1 MPGITPCLWFDGNA
15 EDAANFYRTVF
26 PDVTIDRV
34 VRAPSDNPSMAEGA
48 VLVVEFT
55 IAGQALVGLNG
66 GPQFPFTE
74 AISFQIDCDGQAEVD
89 RYYDALSAVPEAEQ
103 CGWVKDKF
111 GLSWQIVP
119 RTLMRLLADPDPD
132 RARRASLAM
141 MEMKRLDIAALER
154 AAEGQS

>member
-1 MPGITPCLWFDGNA
+1 MPAITPCLWFDGNA
-15 EDAANFYRTVF
+15 EDAAKFYQTVF
-26 PDVTIDRV
+26 ADMTIDNI

-55 IAGQALVGLNG
+55 IAGQKFVGLNG
-66 GPQFPFTE
+66 GPQFRFTE
-74 AISFQIDCDGQAEVD
+74 AVSFQIDCDGQAEVD

-103 CGWVKDKF
+103 CGWIKDRF

-119 RTLMRLLADPDPD
+119 RTLMRLLSDPDPD

-154 AAEGQS
+154 AAEGR

>member
-26 PDVTIDRV
+26 PDVAIDRV

-48 VLVVEFT
+48 VLVVEFA

-74 AISFQIDCDGQAEVD
+74 AISFQIDCDGQAEVN